1 MLASRRTTC
10 WQLTGPL
17 LATLLGACA
26 FNPKGL
32 PSELHDGFDTYS
44 AGKLRHAASLRG
56 AAGSLAS
63 AVPQVAASRIAQLAP
78 GLLLFFANDEGKLN
92 ELERRLVECA
102 QLAENQVNREY
113 FGGRPP
119 TRKECNEEVGVDK
132 CGKPVKRRQLLGR
145 LKHEL
150 ARECARKVL
159 DELWPG
165 PYSLEQRYRYWPS
178 SQLVETISP
187 EQEKLLEAM
196 KELYKLRGTIQP
208 DIVLH
213 ASRSGEDLLRSML
226 TLDFKFPCPASNEP
240 RWEDYAGRDDC
251 IANNQKEAYE
261 KTLGGKALII
271 SPTRIWE

>member
-1 MLASRRTTC
+1 MLASRHTTC
-10 WQLTGPL
+10 WLLAGPL
-17 LATLLGACA
+17 LAALLSACA
-26 FNPKGL
+26 LNPKPLNDG
-32 PSELHDGFDTYS
+32 GFDTYS
-44 AGKLRHAASLRG
+44 ANRLRYSSFARG
-56 AAGSLAS
+56 LTGSITV
-63 AVPQVAASRIAQLAP
+63 VPRAAASRIAQFAP
-78 GLLLFFANDEGKLN
+78 GILLFLANDEGKLN

-102 QLAENQVNREY
+102 QLAERAVNREY

-150 ARECARKVL
+150 ARDCARKVL
-159 DELWPG
+159 DALWPG

-196 KELYKLRGTIQP
+196 KELYKLKGTIQP

-213 ASRSGEDLLRSML
+213 ASWSGKDLLRSVL

-240 RWEDYAGRDDC
+240 QWADYTGRDDC
-251 IANNQKEAYE
+251 ISTNQRDAYE
-261 KTLGGKALII
+261 TALGGRALII
-271 SPTRIWE
+271 SPRGVER